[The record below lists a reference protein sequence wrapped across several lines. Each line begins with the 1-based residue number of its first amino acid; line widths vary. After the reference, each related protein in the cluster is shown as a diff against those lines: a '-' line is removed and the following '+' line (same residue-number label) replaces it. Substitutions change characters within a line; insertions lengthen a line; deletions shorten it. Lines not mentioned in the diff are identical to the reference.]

1 MHPKGRIQKQKQQ
14 VQVDLKQADTIKCSE
29 CNNYLFITSFVLKR
43 LSALVSP
50 NGQEA
55 LIPVQV
61 YSCGNCG
68 KVAEGMLD
76 GAGAQVIK
84 DSNCGFYGS
93 AGDFKA
99 LHQNIMKAYNED
111 SSSLTQKGLNGK
123 YFYDENFSKKRV
135 INTLI
140 KIFNY

>member
-1 MHPKGRIQKQKQQ
+1 MSTKPMKPLKNPNAQ
-14 VQVDLKQADTIKCSE
+14 VRVDLKDAETIKCKS

-68 KVAEGMLD
+68 EVAEGFLEGSGIEEEVKQNSLSRLD
-76 GAGAQVIK
+76 
-84 DSNCGFYGS
+84 
-93 AGDFKA
+93 
-99 LHQNIMKAYNED
+99 L
-111 SSSLTQKGLNGK
+111 
-123 YFYDENFSKKRV
+123 
-135 INTLI
+135 
-140 KIFNY
+140 